1 MQEATS
7 LRANSPVVIHS
18 SDICVI
24 ITFIFCNYRVEK
36 VFVFVYYVV
45 YYLTVVIVKKTTKK
59 YGGWPTFKNNIK

>member
-36 VFVFVYYVV
+36 VFVFVCYVV
-45 YYLTVVIVKKTTKK
+45 YYLSTVYHVENHKVTSLMMS
-59 YGGWPTFKNNIK
+59 